1 MECLSLYT
9 NYSNKIKNKDNISTE
24 ESIEIIKKLIHPKKY
39 ISFDEKQ
46 KIIISVLKKVISY
59 SEEGALLYNSCDKY
73 IKFIT
78 TLLSVYTDL
87 RIDEYSYDIL
97 CSKGLLNIVIGALGT
112 EYDICLGIMEM
123 YIEDLEYKRIDLRK
137 M

>member
-9 NYSNKIKNKDNISTE
+9 NYNSKIRNKENISME
-24 ESIEIIKKLIHPKKY
+24 ESIEIVKKLINPKKY
-39 ISFDEKQ
+39 ISFNEKQ
-46 KIIISVLKKVISY
+46 KIIISILKKVISY
-59 SEEGALLYNSCDKY
+59 SEEDLLLYNNCDKY
-73 IKFIT
+73 LKFVT
-78 TLLSVYTDL
+78 TILSVYTDL

-97 CSKGLLNIVIGALGT
+97 CSKGLLNIVIGSLGS

-123 YIEDLEYKRIDLRK
+123 YIEDLEHKRIDLRK